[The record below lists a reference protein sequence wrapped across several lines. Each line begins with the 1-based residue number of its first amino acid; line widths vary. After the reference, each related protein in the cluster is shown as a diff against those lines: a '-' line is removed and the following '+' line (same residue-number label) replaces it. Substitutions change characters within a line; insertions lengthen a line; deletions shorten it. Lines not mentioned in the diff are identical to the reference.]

1 MCCYGEDLA
10 EMLLDQGLAALGKT
24 SVDLAVGRKLERWK
38 VVLAT
43 WIKEHAGVNNRW
55 FSERLHMGTIYNI
68 SKGIHQEIKKGN
80 RRKGDWRKLKR
91 AKSKA

>member
-1 MCCYGEDLA
+1 MC
-10 EMLLDQGLAALGKT
+10 
-24 SVDLAVGRKLERWK
+24 
-38 VVLAT
+38 

>member
-10 EMLLDQGLAALGKT
+10 EMLLEQGLAALGKT
-24 SVDLAVGRKLERWK
+24 SVDLAVGRKLESWK

-55 FSERLHMGTIYNI
+55 FSERLHIGTIYNI
-68 SKGIHQEIKKGN
+68 RQQGHPPGDQE
-80 RRKGDWRKLKR
+80 RQ
-91 AKSKA
+91 